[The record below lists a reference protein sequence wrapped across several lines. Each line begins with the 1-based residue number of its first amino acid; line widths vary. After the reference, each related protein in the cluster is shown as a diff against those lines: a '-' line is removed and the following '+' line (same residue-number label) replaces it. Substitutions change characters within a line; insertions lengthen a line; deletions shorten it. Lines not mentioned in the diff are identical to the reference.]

1 MMTQND
7 LTQFYGQPCGYMNA
21 EIKIAHESERDQRGW
36 GTQE

>member
-7 LTQFYGQPCGYMNA
+7 PTQLYGHPCGYTNV
-21 EIKIAHESERDQRGW
+21 EIKIAHEFEGDQRGW